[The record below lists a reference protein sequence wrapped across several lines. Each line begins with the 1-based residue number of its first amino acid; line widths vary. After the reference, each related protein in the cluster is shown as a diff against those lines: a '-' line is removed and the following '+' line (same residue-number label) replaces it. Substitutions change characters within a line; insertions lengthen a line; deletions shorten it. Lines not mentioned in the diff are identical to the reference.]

1 MKPSLRELQEA
12 VRRSIVAHDDGEAGR
27 YIVGAGIAPQE
38 RLSVYRNTFTQTLI
52 RALRLSYPA
61 VDRLVGAEFF
71 DAAARDFI
79 VAQPPCSSH
88 LDEFC
93 GDFPGFLERFAPAA
107 AVPYR
112 GDVAR
117 LEWAVS
123 RALHAPDAVALDIA
137 SLQSLNADDHAR
149 ICFTPHPS
157 ASLVHTLFPADVIW
171 RAVLADDNDAALAAV
186 TLSDG
191 PAWLLVQRGPSGV
204 EVLRLEQSLWH
215 FVSALFLGYP
225 LGLALADHAGVNV
238 ALALADLLA
247 HGRFAGFGL
256 AAHADLIQPTRSWS

>member
-1 MKPSLRELQEA
+1 MQPSLRELQDA
-12 VRRSIVAHDDGEAGR
+12 VRRSIVVRDDGEASR
-27 YIVGAGIAPQE
+27 YVVGTVMMPQE

-71 DAAARDFI
+71 DAAARDFM
-79 VAQPPCSSH
+79 VGQPPRSSY
-88 LDEFC
+88 LDEFG
-93 GDFPGFLERFAPAA
+93 GDFPGFLEQFAPAA
-107 AVPYR
+107 SVPYL

-137 SLQSLNADDHAR
+137 SLQLVNADDHAR
-149 ICFTPHPS
+149 IRFTPHPS
-157 ASLVHTLFPADVIW
+157 ASLVHTLFPSDVIW

-204 EVLRLEQSLWH
+204 EVIRLEPALWH
-215 FVSALFLGYP
+215 FVSALFSGYP
-225 LGLALADHAGVNV
+225 LGLALAGQPGVNAPM
-238 ALALADLLA
+238 ALANLLA
-247 HGRFAGFGL
+247 HGRFVAFGL
-256 AAHADLIQPTRSWS
+256 AAHADLFQPSRSCS